1 MDVDAVLAPLRDAG
15 LIYAYDEFRGNIHVH
30 GGRHEW
36 NVTAGPFKARVQGW
50 EDPFMIY
57 GKPDKLMVVVAAVQT
72 HPWDEEQECSSL
84 EEAVRFVLQVYA
96 GRV

>member
-1 MDVDAVLAPLRDAG
+1 
-15 LIYAYDEFRGNIHVH
+15 
-30 GGRHEW
+30 
-36 NVTAGPFKARVQGW
+36 
-50 EDPFMIY
+50 MIY